1 MSLSSSYYSV
11 NGSDIYISIPDLAHK
26 FTQGFFM
33 FLHQLDIDDNGDFG
47 SYMLE
52 VVKFEQ

>member
-1 MSLSSSYYSV
+1 M
-11 NGSDIYISIPDLAHK
+11 NGSDIYVYKFQTWPIKISHMS
-26 FTQGFFM
+26 FFM

-52 VVKFEQ
+52 VVKFGE

>member
-26 FTQGFFM
+26 NFAHEVFHKL
-33 FLHQLDIDDNGDFG
+33 LHQLDIDDNGDFG
-47 SYMLE
+47 SYIRGG
-52 VVKFEQ
+52 KI